1 MKYKFQFNNF
11 IFIYTKQLVLG
22 LTAFFRTQKGVIDL
36 CVRFGIKDTVSEPAT
51 RTLADLGAVMGNVY
65 HT

>member
-22 LTAFFRTQKGVIDL
+22 LTAFLVPRKERLIYANDL
-36 CVRFGIKDTVSEPAT
+36 E
-51 RTLADLGAVMGNVY
+51 
-65 HT
+65 